1 MMSSN
6 DEFSRWQQQ
15 WQSHPVVPVELIRK
29 IERKTLGMR
38 AMRVAEIAVTIL
50 IGGGLIGATIA
61 HPVIGQI
68 YWLVL
73 TLVTWL
79 FIIVGW
85 FISLR
90 ASKNAWN
97 AAEPSISAYMDLQ
110 IRRYRQQ
117 IDTIWSGSIWGL
129 LFSSC
134 LLIIVYEALSHALR
148 ARNVSL
154 PWSSLV
160 TFLAVGIGVNGIVLL
175 GQVAKK
181 RRLQSELDNML
192 DLQRNVS

>member
-1 MMSSN
+1 MMSIN
-6 DEFSRWQQQ
+6 NEFSHWQQQ
-15 WQSHPVVPVELIRK
+15 WQSHPVVPVDLIRR
-29 IERKTLGMR
+29 IERKTLGIR

-79 FIIVGW
+79 FIIVAW
-85 FISLR
+85 VISLR

-97 AAEPSISAYMDLQ
+97 AAEPSISVYMDLQ
-110 IRRYRQQ
+110 VRRYRQQ
-117 IDTIWSGSIWGL
+117 INTIWSSSTWGL

>member
-1 MMSSN
+1 
-6 DEFSRWQQQ
+6 
-15 WQSHPVVPVELIRK
+15 
-29 IERKTLGMR
+29 
-38 AMRVAEIAVTIL
+38 MRVGEIAVTIL

-61 HPVIGQI
+61 HPLIGQI

-73 TLVTWL
+73 TLVSWL
-79 FIIVGW
+79 FISVAW

-90 ASKNAWN
+90 ASKSAWN
-97 AAEPSISAYMDLQ
+97 AAAPSISAYMDLQ
-110 IRRYRQQ
+110 VSRYRQQ
-117 IDTIWSGSIWGL
+117 ISTIWSGSIWGL

-134 LLIIVYEALSHALR
+134 LLIIVYEALRHALR
-148 ARNVSL
+148 ARSVSL

-160 TFLAVGIGVNGIVLL
+160 PFLAVGIGVNGIVLL